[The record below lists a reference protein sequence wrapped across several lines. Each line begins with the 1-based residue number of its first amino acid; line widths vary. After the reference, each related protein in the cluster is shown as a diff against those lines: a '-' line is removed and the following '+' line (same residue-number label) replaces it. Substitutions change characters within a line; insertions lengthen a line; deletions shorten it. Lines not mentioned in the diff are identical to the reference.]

1 MKEISVLTVKL
12 LLICAIVSALLAG
25 VNSITKPIIAENEQK
40 NFEIAMQE
48 VLPEASGFEEVNL
61 GDYTPSETGVT
72 LDSLYR
78 ADNGGYVV
86 STVCSEGYGGD
97 VSVMVGITK
106 DLTVNQVKIMS
117 MSETP
122 GLGAKASEPEFIGQY
137 DGLAAG
143 ITVVKNTAPADNQ
156 IEAISGAT
164 ITSKAVTK
172 AVNTALQ
179 AAKEANTMKGGAAQ

>member
-48 VLPEASGFEEVNL
+48 VLPEASGFKEVDP
-61 GDYTPSETGVT
+61 GDYPPSETGVT

-106 DLTVNQVKIMS
+106 DLTINQVKIMS

-137 DGLAAG
+137 DGLSAG
-143 ITVVKNTAPADNQ
+143 ITVVKNTTPADNQ

-172 AVNTALQ
+172 AVNAALE
-179 AAKEANTMKGGAAQ
+179 AAEKANTKGGAAQ

>member
-48 VLPEASGFEEVNL
+48 VLPDASGFEEVNL

-172 AVNTALQ
+172 AVNTALE
-179 AAKEANTMKGGAAQ
+179 AAENANTTKGGAAQ

>member
-48 VLPEASGFEEVNL
+48 VLPEASGFKEVDP